1 MVEEVLNIVEV
12 TPNKPFEFAAPA
24 FGVRVEDPPA
34 HLEEDS
40 FTLNIASLFSQIM
53 NRTSVN
59 MQTEDAP
66 ELTSLTVTLAS
77 TLLRSSDNRNRPQ
90 IALSIFGQDTLF
102 QQRQNFTRRNNGQ
115 SQRVGSI
122 VCEISLRLNRS
133 VINVLH
139 PPNSN
144 VVAAKFHKI
153 NGKSRIICYGN
164 VIPCSVN
171 LSIVLDYS

>member
-1 MVEEVLNIVEV
+1 MEKVLNVVEV
-12 TPNKPFEFAAPA
+12 TPGNPFEFAAPA

-34 HLEEDS
+34 DLEEDS
-40 FTLNIASLFSQIM
+40 FTPNIASLFSQIM
-53 NRTSVN
+53 NRSTAN
-59 MQTEDAP
+59 MPTEDAP
-66 ELTSLTVTLAS
+66 ELTSATVTLAS

-144 VVAAKFHKI
+144 VVRPSFT
-153 NGKSRIICYGN
+153 KSVVSPGLYDVGM
-164 VIPCSVN
+164 
-171 LSIVLDYS
+171 